1 MYRSS
6 STQML
11 KFRHLA
17 KYFAPVLCAEECSQ
31 PSRTFQKHVQ
41 VAPCG
46 SELLI
51 YLKMGLQGGHIY
63 IYIYIYIYVDYIL
76 CVIFRYIT
84 VNSFV

>member
-17 KYFAPVLCAEECSQ
+17 RYFAAVLCLEGYSQ
-31 PSRTFQKHVQ
+31 PSRIFQKRVQ

-46 SELLI
+46 SELLSC
-51 YLKMGLQGGHIY
+51 LRMELQGGH
-63 IYIYIYIYVDYIL
+63 
-76 CVIFRYIT
+76 RIT
-84 VNSFV
+84 LLEVY